1 MPTLT
6 QKKKARKLF
15 NARVK
20 QIRPFVDFDYDLRKA
35 PPSKSQKAK
44 VKRYSD
50 EISKLTNRPYQV
62 FRPRLKSR
70 LRPAQQFSQH
80 EANLPG
86 LKVAFVPTDGSGTTR
101 LRFTKSGIVAKSEH
115 VSIRGVS
122 LSISGLAG
130 NTPEYVA
137 RRISGITASHFTIQ
151 AGAFE
156 IPIPYLPES
165 VPGAVAYLV
174 ERYGGKG
181 TPDDKEDRENHHWA
195 NWLHGLKGYES
206 DNQEDV
212 VSYLMDKRN
221 RIKGDKKERD
231 KLRKRIQRESSTFR
245 KNEREAARATRKQK
259 RKQKKD
265 AT

>member
-1 MPTLT
+1 MPTIT

-20 QIRPFVDFDYDLRKA
+20 QIRPFVDFDFDLRKPA
-35 PPSKSQKAK
+35 TKAQKAK

-62 FRPRLKSR
+62 YRPRLRER

-80 EANLPG
+80 ESQLPG
-86 LKVAFVPTDGSGTTR
+86 LKVAFIPTDGKGTTR
-101 LRFTKSGIVAKSEH
+101 LRFTKSGIVAQSEY
-115 VSIRGVS
+115 VSIRGIS
-122 LSISGLAG
+122 LSIRGLAG
-130 NTPEYVA
+130 DTPEYVA
-137 RRISGITASHFTIQ
+137 RRISGVAASHFTIQ

-165 VPGAVAYLV
+165 VPKAVSLLV
-174 ERYGGKG
+174 ERYGGHG
-181 TPDDKEDRENHHWA
+181 PPDDKEDRENHHWA

-212 VSYLMDKRN
+212 VAYLMDKRS
-221 RIKGDKKERD
+221 RIKSDKKERD
-231 KLRKRIQRESSTFR
+231 KLRKRIQRESSQFVQ
-245 KNEREAARATRKQK
+245 NERAAARSRRKSK
-259 RKQKKD
+259 PKQKKD
-265 AT
+265 ST